1 MCQFIETI
9 RVFDGRPCNLPY
21 HVARVNDTCRHF
33 WNRCFPIPFEQVL
46 RKVRFPAGLCKLRFV
61 YDESGVQDVSCQ
73 TYVPRK
79 IGSLQIV
86 YDDDVDYS
94 FKKSDRSYL
103 NLLKLQQGDADEI
116 LIVKQGII
124 TDTSFTNVAFFDG
137 HQWFTPSAPLLR
149 GTMRASLLDRHA
161 VIERD
166 IRVADLSSYRAVS
179 LINAMLPLR
188 QSELPVTA
196 IRDQRHLLQSD

>member
-1 MCQFIETI
+1 M
-9 RVFDGRPCNLPY
+9 
-21 HVARVNDTCRHF
+21 
-33 WNRCFPIPFEQVL
+33 
-46 RKVRFPAGLCKLRFV
+46 
-61 YDESGVQDVSCQ
+61 SCQ

-94 FKKSDRSYL
+94 FKKRDRSYL